1 LVSSGF
7 QHDTYAGVGL
17 TCCSTFA
24 SLYSASTKTTTG
36 SASAA
41 SPLLVADSSSTS
53 LAELNLVVDFSSYP
67 LQQGTILPPSLPA
80 SSPLVSKHPIVL
92 RPRQLKT
99 VNLVASVAAVPNS
112 SRVMLSPTSK
122 PIAFSNADM
131 YVVWHDVMY
140 DEIKDL
146 HSNHTWSWSLVPF
159 HPSLNVVGSR

>member
-1 LVSSGF
+1 LVSFGF
-7 QHDTYAGVGL
+7 QHDTSAGVGL

-24 SLYSASTKTTTG
+24 SPYSASTKTTTG

-53 LAELNLVVDFSSYP
+53 LAELNLVIDFSSYP
-67 LQQGTILPPSLPA
+67 LQQGTILPPSLPV

-99 VNLVASVAAVPNS
+99 VNLVASVAAVPS
-112 SRVMLSPTSK
+112 SRVMLSPTSE
-122 PIAFSNADM
+122 PIAFSDADM
-131 YVVWHDVMY
+131 YAVWHDVMY